1 MSFDDLPLAPQMK
14 EILRSYKF
22 VTPTPIQ
29 IKAIPAAMQG
39 DDVIGIAQTGT
50 GKTLAFGLPM
60 IERLARHKGRGLVIL
75 PTRELALQVEEE
87 LNKLGSK
94 LGMKTV
100 VLIGGANMGK
110 QIRDLKAKPHV
121 IVCTPGRLIDHMEQ
135 KTIRLDEVKI
145 LVLDEAD
152 RMLDMGFAPQLARI
166 LTSVPKDRQT
176 LLFSATMPQ
185 DIVTIANKHMKTPVR
200 IEVAQQGTAS
210 ERVTQELII
219 VHKAEK
225 LALLKSILGEYK
237 GTILVFSR
245 TKHGAK
251 KICAAVKV
259 MGHTAAELHANKSLS
274 QRREALE
281 GFKIGRYRVLIAT
294 DIAARGIDV
303 KGIELVINYDLPDA
317 SEDYVHR
324 IGRTGRAGKEGKAI
338 SFATPDQLGDV
349 RSIERLIRMKL
360 PVSKRTGLTRIEFPI
375 VEDDRYAPRSNSRS
389 SSGSNSRAGS
399 SSASIRPYSKF
410 RAQGSSSPRPA
421 TGRSYGGKTY
431 PVPAPSAFGEPK
443 VATTAREYPSM
454 APRSSIAP
462 APSTGARPPFKRD
475 GFKGRSGGAKGKP
488 RGFRKYEPAERFDK
502 DDAAPAT
509 GQYSFKTTI

>member
-1 MSFDDLPLAPQMK
+1 MVNATEAQGVSFDDLPLAPQMK
-14 EILRSYKF
+14 DILRALKF
-22 VTPTPIQ
+22 VTATPIQ
-29 IKAIPAAMQG
+29 VKAIPVAMQG
-39 DDVIGIAQTGT
+39 GDVIGIAQTGT

-60 IERLARHKGRGLVIL
+60 IERLARNKGRGLVIL

-87 LNKLGSK
+87 LRKFGGK
-94 LGMKTV
+94 IGMKSV

-121 IVCTPGRLIDHMEQ
+121 IICTPGRLIDHMEQ
-135 KTIRLDEVKI
+135 RTVNLSDVKI

-152 RMLDMGFAPQLARI
+152 RMLDMGFAPQLNKI
-166 LTSVPKDRQT
+166 LATVPLDRQT

-185 DIVTIANKHMKTPVR
+185 DIVTIANKYMKTPVR

-210 ERVTQELII
+210 ERVSQELII
-219 VHKAEK
+219 VHKMEK
-225 LALLKSILGEYK
+225 LSLLKTILDEYK

-259 MGHTAAELHANKSLS
+259 MGHTSAELHANKSLS
-274 QRREALE
+274 QRREALD
-281 GFKIGRYRVLIAT
+281 GFKMGKYRVLVAT

-338 SFATPDQLGDV
+338 SFATPDQTTDV

-360 PVSKRTGLTRIEFPI
+360 PVSKRTGLTRIEFPAGS
-375 VEDDRYAPRSNSRS
+375 DDRYPSHTVRPNSRPS
-389 SSGSNSRAGS
+389 T
-399 SSASIRPYSKF
+399 PYNKF
-410 RAQGSSSPRPA
+410 RAQGSSSRPA
-421 TGRSYGGKTY
+421 YTGKSY
-431 PVPAPSAFGEPK
+431 PAPTPSAFGTPK
-443 VATTAREYPSM
+443 VATTSEYSTP
-454 APRSSIAP
+454 APRPATSS
-462 APSTGARPPFKRD
+462 RPPFKRD
-475 GFKGRSGGAKGKP
+475 GFKKPGGKGKA
-488 RGFRKYEPAERFDK
+488 RGFRKYEPAERFDS
-502 DDAAPAT
+502 DSDNGPAT

>member
-1 MSFDDLPLAPQMK
+1 MVNATEAQSVSFDDLPLAPQMK

-29 IKAIPAAMQG
+29 IKAIPVAMTG
-39 DDVIGIAQTGT
+39 GDVIGIAQTGT

-135 KTIRLDEVKI
+135 KTLSLADVKI

-166 LTSVPKDRQT
+166 MTAVPKDRQT

-210 ERVTQELII
+210 ERVSQELII

-225 LALLKSILGEYK
+225 LSLLKTILSEYK

-259 MGHTAAELHANKSLS
+259 MGHTSAELHANKSLS

-338 SFATPDQLGDV
+338 SFATPDQTTDV

-360 PVSKRTGLTRIEFPI
+360 PVSKRTGLTRIEFPAGS
-375 VEDDRYAPRSNSRS
+375 DDRYPSHGARPF
-389 SSGSNSRAGS
+389 SGPRAGS
-399 SSASIRPYSKF
+399 GSSAIKPYSKY
-410 RAQGSSSPRPA
+410 RAQGSSSSRPA
-421 TGRSYGGKTY
+421 ARTPYVGKSY
-431 PVPAPSAFGEPK
+431 PVPAPSAFGAPK
-443 VATTAREYPSM
+443 VASTSEYSTP
-454 APRSSIAP
+454 APRPATSS
-462 APSTGARPPFKRD
+462 RPPFKKD
-475 GFKGRSGGAKGKP
+475 GFKGRSGAKGKA

-502 DDAAPAT
+502 DDSAPAT